1 MDNIIETCVSITHSD
16 HSLIHR
22 IFKSVLNIV
31 NMRINTLVLEYKS
44 LNYPNLEYNKIDD
57 F

>member
-44 LNYPNLEYNKIDD
+44 LNYPNLEYNKMDD